1 LRASALAAGI
11 WMRKPSASTLKK
23 LSTFFKEVV
32 GPPTIHRHFEKKSK
46 GSFSI
51 CLKLAGVGAGLSCA
65 WSTRRQPRDSLNRKT
80 SATDSAAHILDTR
93 FIIRFST
100 YGYLAFGLDS
110 LGE

>member
-1 LRASALAAGI
+1 
-11 WMRKPSASTLKK
+11 MKK

-32 GPPTIHRHFEKKSK
+32 GPPTIHRLGGKKSK

-65 WSTRRQPRDSLNRKT
+65 WSTSRQPRDSLNRKPST
-80 SATDSAAHILDTR
+80 TAITAIIRYSD